1 MNQTIEPI
9 LYNVRIAAHPIC
21 WCNDDMHDLG
31 DEYSFE
37 RIVDEMAESGYAGTE
52 LGRKYPCAAK
62 ILRRELRKRGL
73 VLTSA
78 WSDIMFA
85 ADELAEKYFESFK
98 EQTRFLA
105 DMGCRQ
111 VIVAEGG
118 GSTCWDPREDRR
130 KLGVKKLDG
139 EGFKKLADGLNRCG
153 EFSRNLGMQCALHVH
168 TGTVIETAE
177 ETARLMALTDP
188 DKVFILADTGHLH
201 YCGQDVAGFFRT
213 FADRIRYVHLKDVRQ
228 DVLNMVREFGLDF
241 NSSVRVGV
249 FTVPGDGCI
258 DFGAVFSVLAEKE
271 YQGWM
276 VVEAEQNSKH
286 ANPLRYATMA
296 RDYVR
301 RMTGC

>member
-1 MNQTIEPI
+1 MEKIAEP
-9 LYNVRIAAHPIC
+9 LFYNVRIGAHPIC
-21 WCNDDMHDLG
+21 WCNDDMRDLG

-37 RIVDEMAESGYAGTE
+37 MTIDEMAEAGYAGTE
-52 LGRKYPCAAK
+52 LGRKYPRNAK
-62 ILRRELRKRGL
+62 QLQDALRKRNL

-85 ADELAEKYFESFK
+85 ADELAEKYFIAFK
-98 EQTRFLA
+98 EQAKFLA

-111 VIVAEGG
+111 IIVAEGG

-153 EFSRNLGMQCALHVH
+153 AFAGSLGMECVLHVH

-177 ETARLMALTDP
+177 ETAKLMALTEP
-188 DKVFILADTGHLH
+188 DKVFLLADTGHLH
-201 YCGQDVAGFFRT
+201 YCGVDVQAFFHR
-213 FADRIRYVHLKDVRQ
+213 FADRIKYVHLKDIRQ
-228 DVLNMVREFGLDF
+228 DVLNTVKEFGMDF
-241 NSSVRVGV
+241 NSSVRVGI

-258 DFGAVFSVLAEKE
+258 DYGTVFAELARNG

-276 VVEAEQNSKH
+276 VVEAEQNPKH

-296 RDYVR
+296 REYIR
-301 RMTGC
+301 EMTGL

>member
-1 MNQTIEPI
+1 MTEAKEPI
-9 LYNVRIAAHPIC
+9 LYNVRVGAHPIC
-21 WCNDDMHDLG
+21 WCNDDMHDIG
-31 DEYSFE
+31 DEYTFE
-37 RIVDEMAESGYAGTE
+37 RIIDEMAEAGYAGTE
-52 LGRKYPCAAK
+52 LGRKYPRDPK
-62 ILRRELRKRGL
+62 VLRKALRARKL

-130 KLGVKKLDG
+130 KLGVKKLDA
-139 EGFKKLADGLNRCG
+139 EGFKKFADGMNRCG
-153 EFSRNLGMQCALHVH
+153 DFAKSLGMQCVLHVH

-177 ETARLMALTDP
+177 ETAKLMAMTDA
-188 DKVFILADTGHLH
+188 DKVFLLADTGHLH
-201 YCGQDVAGFFRT
+201 YCGVDVPAFYDK
-213 FADRIRYVHLKDVRQ
+213 FAARIKYVHLKDIRP
-228 DVLNMVREFGLDF
+228 DVLNMVKQFGLDF
-241 NSSVRVGV
+241 NSSVRVNV

-258 DFGAVFSVLAEKE
+258 DYRAVFDILAKNE

-276 VVEAEQNSKH
+276 MVEAEQNPKH
-286 ANPLRYATMA
+286 ANPLRYAKMA
-296 RDYVR
+296 RDYIR
-301 RMTGC
+301 DMTGI

>member
-1 MNQTIEPI
+1 MTNIGGPL
-9 LYNVRIAAHPIC
+9 LYNVRVGAHPIC

-37 RIVDEMAESGYAGTE
+37 QIIDEMAMAGYAGTE
-52 LGRKYPCAAK
+52 LGRKYPRDSKALRAA
-62 ILRRELRKRGL
+62 LRRRGL

-85 ADELAEKYFESFK
+85 ADDIAEKYYESFK
-98 EQTRFLA
+98 EQARFLA

-130 KLGVKKLDG
+130 KLGVKKLDD

-153 EFSRNLGMQCALHVH
+153 DFTKNLGMQCVLHVH
-168 TGTVIETAE
+168 TGTVVETAE
-177 ETARLMALTDP
+177 ETEKVLNLTDA

-201 YCGQDVAGFFRT
+201 YCNVDVPGFFSA
-213 FADRIRYVHLKDVRQ
+213 FADRIKYVHLKDIRQ
-228 DVLNMVREFGLDF
+228 DVLNMVRQFGLDF

-258 DFGAVFSVLAEKE
+258 DYKAVFRILAEKE

-276 VVEAEQNSKH
+276 VVEAEQNPAY

-296 RDYVR
+296 RKYIR
-301 RMTGC
+301 ELTGV